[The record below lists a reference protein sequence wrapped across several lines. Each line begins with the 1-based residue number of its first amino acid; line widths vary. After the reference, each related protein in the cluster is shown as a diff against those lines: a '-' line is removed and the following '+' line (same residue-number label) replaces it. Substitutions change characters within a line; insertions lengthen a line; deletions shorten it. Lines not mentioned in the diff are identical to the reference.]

1 MRTAI
6 KSENL
11 SPIAAFRVLGTAF
24 LMAFLSSIMSIF
36 CIFSI
41 IVLVNSMKITK
52 FAKNLK
58 IENLTMEITAQQ
70 LATMVH
76 GTVEGD
82 ASVVINNYGK
92 IEEAGPGCLT
102 FLANPKYTHFI
113 YDTKATAVLVSK
125 DFVPEHPVSATL
137 IRVDDPYKTLADLL
151 NIAASQT
158 AVVRRGIEQPCFI
171 AQGVEVPDD
180 AYIGAMAYVAQGVKL
195 GKNVKIY
202 PQVYIGDNVVIGD
215 DVILYPGVKIYH
227 GCKIGNRCTV
237 HAGTVIGSDG
247 FGFAPKADGTYEKIA
262 QMGIVIL
269 EDDVEIGA
277 NTTIDR
283 ATMGATVI
291 HRGVKLD
298 NLIQV
303 AHNVEIGDNTV
314 MAAQVGIAGSTKIGK
329 HNMVGG
335 QVGFA
340 GHITVGDNCGFGA
353 QSGVPSDIDD
363 NKRVLGSPAINA
375 FDFARQVSLL
385 KRLPDMYN
393 DIKSIKKEI
402 NKQQ

>member
-1 MRTAI
+1 
-6 KSENL
+6 
-11 SPIAAFRVLGTAF
+11 
-24 LMAFLSSIMSIF
+24 
-36 CIFSI
+36 
-41 IVLVNSMKITK
+41 
-52 FAKNLK
+52 
-58 IENLTMEITAQQ
+58 MEITAQQ
-70 LATMVH
+70 LAAMVH
-76 GTVEGD
+76 GTVDGD

-113 YDTKATAVLVSK
+113 YETKATAVLVSN

-137 IRVDDPYKTLADLL
+137 IRVEDPYKTLADLL
-151 NIAASQT
+151 NFAASQT

-180 AYIGAMAYVAQGVKL
+180 AYIGAMAYVAKGVKL

-202 PQVYIGDNVVIGD
+202 PQVYIGDNVEIGD
-215 DVILYPGVKIYH
+215 NVTLYPGVKVYH
-227 GCKIGNRCTV
+227 GCKIGNRCIV
-237 HAGTVIGSDG
+237 HAGAVLGSDG
-247 FGFAPKADGTYEKIA
+247 FGFAPQPDGSYEKIA

-291 HRGVKLD
+291 HKGVKLD

-329 HNMVGG
+329 QNMVGG

-340 GHITVGDNCGFGA
+340 GHITVGDNNGFGA
-353 QSGVPSDIDD
+353 QSGIHTNVGD
-363 NKRVLGSPAINA
+363 NKRLIGYPAVNIM
-375 FDFARQVSLL
+375 DFARQNVLIG
-385 KRLPDMYN
+385 RLGDMN
-393 DIKSIKKEI
+393 RDLQKIKKQL
-402 NKQQ
+402 NNQQ